1 MRLSRAGEYAVRCVL
16 YLAQRQPQEVTPRWV
31 VAQAMEIPE
40 PFLAKIGQQLARAGI
55 VEILQGAKGGYR
67 LRRTAAEITLLEVVE
82 AVMGELFLNDCLLRP
97 ESCSRSQHCM
107 VHRIWSKARE
117 QLRLTLSEA
126 SFQSLLEGETCFDS
140 GQGKALQSFDRDSVK
155 NNPEK

>member
-16 YLAQRQPQEVTPRWV
+16 YLAQKGPGEIIPRWV

-40 PFLAKIGQQLARAGI
+40 PFLAKIGQQLAKAGL

-67 LRRTAAEITLLEVVE
+67 LRRTPGEISLLEVVE

-97 ESCSRSQHCM
+97 ESCSRSPHCS
-107 VHRIWSKARE
+107 VHRVWCKARE
-117 QLRLTLSEA
+117 QLRETLSQA
-126 SFQSLLEGETCFDS
+126 SFQTLLEGEKCLEPAHA
-140 GQGKALQSFDRDSVK
+140 KKMKSVSRRPAK
-155 NNPEK
+155 SKREN

>member
-16 YLAQRQPQEVTPRWV
+16 YLAQREPGEVTPRWA

-55 VEILQGAKGGYR
+55 VEILQGAKGGFR
-67 LRRTAAEITLLEVVE
+67 LSRSPEEISLLEVVE

-97 ESCSRSQHCM
+97 ESCSRSPHCM
-107 VHRIWSKARE
+107 VHKIWCKARE
-117 QLRLTLSEA
+117 QLRQTLSGATFE
-126 SFQSLLEGETCFDS
+126 SLLEGETCFQA
-140 GQGKALQSFDRDSVK
+140 G
-155 NNPEK
+155 PEKTT